1 MSRSRAGRSV
11 TAVAAKELGALGI
24 SGPGIKGELKLD
36 NAGEMMKLE
45 QSGFFDLSHS
55 IKAPQGLGEGY
66 TIVRYLHME
75 EGLIAWDKLG
85 YFPDPA
91 GKQGYL
97 NYQGSVDKNHDGMAT
112 IGWYRVGLGTDQVF
126 QGLLAAHGV
135 AVAASA
141 SALTA
146 STAKQPPVE
155 SKANVV
161 AQPAAGPAAGP
172 ATDSNAVAVPAT
184 QANAPAST
192 DPAAGSAVS
201 SPAMGLMLGIGVVVA
216 LIAVWAWLR
225 RRQRVE
231 PVSVGK

>member
-1 MSRSRAGRSV
+1 MNKVHRRAMWYALIAIVLLLSV

-85 YFPDPA
+85 YYPDPA

-161 AQPAAGPAAGP
+161 AQPAAGPVAE
-172 ATDSNAVAVPAT
+172 SNAVVPAT

-192 DPAAGSAVS
+192 DPATGSTVS
-201 SPAMGLMLGIGVVVA
+201 SPATGPILGVGVVVA
-216 LIAVWAWLR
+216 LIAAWALLR
-225 RRQRVE
+225 RR
-231 PVSVGK
+231 